1 MKSVKVM
8 WNGKRLKDVYP
19 HASGWQVF
27 KFKVGKFFRKV
38 LTLAIIIGAIY
49 LTYILVMKYNNVNFQ
64 SSEPQVVQK
73 TTENEL
79 EKIMNEENFKKIT
92 ILRARK
98 VASDSKMS
106 QENQKHEDIVKT
118 EKTRHD
124 SILAQIEAENEAIR
138 AEELSLVG
146 SVSLK

>member
-1 MKSVKVM
+1 MKKVKVM

-27 KFKVGKFFRKV
+27 KYKVGKFFRKV
-38 LTLAIIIGAIY
+38 LTLSIIIGAIY
-49 LTYILVMKYNNVNFQ
+49 LTYLAVVKFNNVDDQTN
-64 SSEPQVVQK
+64 SNPVVQK

-79 EKIMNEENFKKIT
+79 DKIMNEENFRKVT

-98 VASDSKMS
+98 VASDSKMI
-106 QENQKHEDIVKT
+106 QENAKHEDIVKT
-118 EKTRHD
+118 EKARHD
-124 SILAQIEAENEAIR
+124 SILSQIEAENEAIR

-146 SVSLK
+146 TMSLK